1 MIDRRLRVLGPAGF
15 RDLAYSEWGDPKA
28 SRTLVC
34 VHGLTRCRHDFDV
47 LADALSDRYRV
58 VSIDVAGR
66 GESDWLPDKSH
77 YDFPLYMADLAAL
90 IARLDVEAVDW
101 LGTSMGGL
109 IGLFLAAQARAPI
122 RTLILNDVG
131 AKLEAQSLKRI
142 SAYVAWKPRFENLD
156 VAEAHFREIHAPF
169 GRLTDAQWRRLA
181 QTSTRPHPE
190 GGLTFHYDPKI
201 GERFKEAPADK
212 DVELWSYWEPIAL
225 PTLVLRGAQS
235 DLLSAA
241 TVAEMQRRNAHCDA
255 VDIEGCG
262 HAPGLMAPEQIA
274 LVRDWLERHPG

>member
-1 MIDRRLRVLGPAGF
+1 MIDRRLRVLGPVGF
-15 RDLAYSEWGDPKA
+15 RDLVYSEWGDPKA
-28 SRTLVC
+28 ARTLVC
-34 VHGLTRCRHDFDV
+34 VHGLTRCRHDFDT
-47 LADALSDRYRV
+47 LADALADAYRV

-66 GESDWLPDKSH
+66 GESDWLPDKGH

-131 AKLEAQSLKRI
+131 ARLEAQSLKRI
-142 SAYVAWKPRFENLD
+142 SAYVAWKPRFETLD

-212 DVELWSYWEPIAL
+212 DVELWSYWEPIAI

-241 TVAEMQRRNAHCDA
+241 TVVEMQRRNARCDA

-262 HAPGLMAPEQIA
+262 HAPGLMAPDQIA